1 MDRLQNAQ
9 IGLAPA
15 NKILRSAKKSQPI
28 CRLKIIVK
36 YQYIRVA
43 LEWSGRSSRAAAN
56 LAAIGSASG
65 HLNYP
70 DPRAF

>member
-9 IGLAPA
+9 IGLVLA

-28 CRLKIIVK
+28 CELKITIK

-43 LEWSGRSSRAAAN
+43 LAWSRRSSEAAAN

-65 HLNYP
+65 I
-70 DPRAF
+70 